1 MNKNKAINKAIAKS
15 GFTKGNSMWR
25 YTFIRLR
32 RNYLAMIGLA
42 VIFLLILTALF
53 AESVAPYGYAAQ
65 DYMMIRKP
73 PSAQH
78 LLGTDEFGRD
88 VLSRL
93 IYGSRVSLQVGFI
106 AVSIALAAGGMIG
119 AVAGYFGG
127 AIDNLLMRVMDVQLA
142 IPTILLAIVISS
154 ALGPGLFNLMIAVGI
169 TSIPRFARLMRASVL
184 SVKNTEFIEAARA
197 MGASH
202 ARVILLYILPNCMAP
217 LIVQATINV
226 ANAILF
232 AATLSFLGLGVQPP
246 YPEWGG
252 MLSAARPYLRSSA
265 YLSVFPG
272 LAIMITIVALNC
284 VGDGLRDALDPKQK
298 R

>member
-1 MNKNKAINKAIAKS
+1 MSSSVQKVKS
-15 GFTKGNSMWR
+15 NSLWK
-25 YTFIRLR
+25 YAFIRLR
-32 RNYLAMIGLA
+32 RNYLAILGALVLSA
-42 VIFLLILTALF
+42 LILVSVF
-53 AESVAPYGYAAQ
+53 ADYLAPYGYAQQ

-78 LLGTDEFGRD
+78 FLGTDEFGRD

-93 IYGSRVSLQVGFI
+93 IYGSRVSLQVGLV
-106 AVSIALAAGGMIG
+106 AVAISFFAGGAVG
-119 AVAGYFGG
+119 AIAGYFGG
-127 AIDNLLMRVMDVQLA
+127 KTDNILMRIMDVQLA

-169 TSIPRFARLMRASVL
+169 TSIPSFARLMRASVL
-184 SVKNTEFIEAARA
+184 SVKGMEFIEAARA

-202 ARVILLYILPNCMAP
+202 TRIILLYILPNCMAP
-217 LIVQATINV
+217 LIVQSTLSV

-232 AATLSFLGLGVQPP
+232 AATLSFIGLGIQPP

-252 MLSAARPYLRSSA
+252 MLSAARPYLRNNA
-265 YLSVFPG
+265 YLSIFPG
-272 LAIMITIVALNC
+272 LAIMVTILALNFL
-284 VGDGLRDALDPKQK
+284 GDGLRDALDPKQK

>member
-1 MNKNKAINKAIAKS
+1 MTAR
-15 GFTKGNSMWR
+15 NSMMKF
-25 YTFIRLR
+25 TLIRLR
-32 RNYLAMIGLA
+32 RNYLAVLGFFVLFVLIG
-42 VIFLLILTALF
+42 TAIF
-53 AESVAPYGYAAQ
+53 AEQISPYGYADQ

-73 PSAQH
+73 PTATH

-93 IYGSRVSLQVGFI
+93 IYGSRISLQVGLI
-106 AVSIALAAGGMIG
+106 AVSISLVIGGAIG
-119 AVAGYFGG
+119 AIGGYFGG
-127 AIDNLLMRVMDVQLA
+127 RTDSVLMRIMDVQLA

-154 ALGPGLFNLMIAVGI
+154 ALGPGLVNLMVAVGI

-184 SVKNTEFIEAARA
+184 SIKGMEFIEAARA

-202 ARVILLYILPNCMAP
+202 LRIITLYILPNCAAP
-217 LIVQATINV
+217 LIVQSTLSV

-232 AATLSFLGLGVQPP
+232 AATLSFLGLGIQPP

-252 MLSAARPYLRSSA
+252 MLSAARPYIRDSA
-265 YLSVFPG
+265 YLSIFPG

-284 VGDGLRDALDPKQK
+284 IGDGLRDALDPKQK

>member
-1 MNKNKAINKAIAKS
+1 MPIM
-15 GFTKGNSMWR
+15 KGNSMWK

-32 RNYLAMIGLA
+32 RNYLALIGFAILL
-42 VIFLLILTALF
+42 VLILTAIF
-53 AESVAPYGYAAQ
+53 AEQLAPYGFADQ

-73 PSAQH
+73 PTAEH

-93 IYGSRVSLQVGFI
+93 IYGSRISLQVGLI
-106 AVSIALAAGGMIG
+106 AVSISLVAGGAIG
-119 AVAGYFGG
+119 AAAGYFGG
-127 AIDNLLMRVMDVQLA
+127 KMDNFLMRVMDVQLA

-154 ALGPGLFNLMIAVGI
+154 ALGPGLFNLMVAVGI

-184 SVKNTEFIEAARA
+184 SIKNMEFIEAARA

-202 ARVILLYILPNCMAP
+202 LRVILLYILPNCMAP
-217 LIVQATINV
+217 LIVQSTLSV

-232 AATLSFLGLGVQPP
+232 AATLSFLGLGIQPP
-246 YPEWGG
+246 FPEWGG
-252 MLSAARPYLRSSA
+252 MLSAARPYLRNSA
-265 YLSVFPG
+265 YLSIFPG
-272 LAIMITIVALNC
+272 LAIMITIVSLNC
-284 VGDGLRDALDPKQK
+284 IGDGLRDALDPKQK

>member
-1 MNKNKAINKAIAKS
+1 MTAR
-15 GFTKGNSMWR
+15 NSMMKF
-25 YTFIRLR
+25 TLIRLR
-32 RNYLAMIGLA
+32 RNYLAVLGFFVLFVLIG
-42 VIFLLILTALF
+42 TAIF
-53 AESVAPYGYAAQ
+53 AEQISPYGYADQ

-73 PSAQH
+73 PTATH

-93 IYGSRVSLQVGFI
+93 IYGSRISLQVGLI
-106 AVSIALAAGGMIG
+106 AVSISLVIGGAIG
-119 AVAGYFGG
+119 AIGGYFGG
-127 AIDNLLMRVMDVQLA
+127 RTDSVLMRIMDVQLA

-154 ALGPGLFNLMIAVGI
+154 ALGPGLVNLMVAVGI

-184 SVKNTEFIEAARA
+184 SIKGMEFIEAARA

-202 ARVILLYILPNCMAP
+202 LRIITLYILPNCAAP
-217 LIVQATINV
+217 LIVQSTLSV

-232 AATLSFLGLGVQPP
+232 AATLSFLGLGIQPP

-252 MLSAARPYLRSSA
+252 MLSAARPYIRDSA
-265 YLSVFPG
+265 YLSIFPG

-284 VGDGLRDALDPKQK
+284 IGDGLRDAADPYKGD
-298 R
+298 

>member
-1 MNKNKAINKAIAKS
+1 
-15 GFTKGNSMWR
+15 MWR

-32 RNYLAMIGLA
+32 RNYLAMAGLV
-42 VIFLLILTALF
+42 VILLLALTAIF
-53 AESVAPYGYAAQ
+53 AERIAPYGYATQ

-73 PSAQH
+73 PSAKH

-127 AIDNLLMRVMDVQLA
+127 KIDNLLMRIMDVQLA

-154 ALGPGLFNLMIAVGI
+154 VLGPGLFNLMIAVGI
-169 TSIPRFARLMRASVL
+169 TAIPRFARLMRASVL

-202 ARVILLYILPNCMAP
+202 TRVILLYILPNCMAP

-252 MLSAARPYLRSSA
+252 MLSAARPYLRSNA

>member
-1 MNKNKAINKAIAKS
+1 MPIM
-15 GFTKGNSMWR
+15 KGNSMWK

-32 RNYLAMIGLA
+32 RNYLALIGFA
-42 VIFLLILTALF
+42 ILLMLVLTAIF
-53 AESVAPYGYAAQ
+53 AEQLAPYGFADQ

-73 PSAQH
+73 PTAEH

-93 IYGSRVSLQVGFI
+93 IYGSRISLQVGLI
-106 AVSIALAAGGMIG
+106 AVSISLVAGGAIG
-119 AVAGYFGG
+119 AAAGYFGG
-127 AIDNLLMRVMDVQLA
+127 KMDNFLMRVMDVQLA

-154 ALGPGLFNLMIAVGI
+154 ALGPGLFNLMVAVGI

-184 SVKNTEFIEAARA
+184 SIKNMEFIEAARA

-202 ARVILLYILPNCMAP
+202 LRVILLYILPNCMAP
-217 LIVQATINV
+217 LIVQSTLSV

-232 AATLSFLGLGVQPP
+232 AATLSFLGLGIQPP
-246 YPEWGG
+246 FPEWGG
-252 MLSAARPYLRSSA
+252 MLSAACPYLRNSA
-265 YLSVFPG
+265 YLSIFPG
-272 LAIMITIVALNC
+272 LAIMITIVSLNC
-284 VGDGLRDALDPKQK
+284 IGDGLRDALDPKQK

>member
-1 MNKNKAINKAIAKS
+1 MSSSKSNSMKNN
-15 GFTKGNSMWR
+15 TMWR

-42 VIFLLILTALF
+42 VLLVLIFMAIF
-53 AESVAPYGYAAQ
+53 AEQIAPYGYADQ

-73 PSAQH
+73 PSAEH
-78 LLGTDEFGRD
+78 FLGTDEFGRD
-88 VLSRL
+88 VFSRL
-93 IYGSRVSLQVGFI
+93 IYGSRISLQVGLI
-106 AVSIALAAGGMIG
+106 AVSISLIAGGAIG
-119 AVAGYFGG
+119 AIAGYFGG
-127 AIDNLLMRVMDVQLA
+127 RIDNILMRIMDVQLA

-154 ALGPGLFNLMIAVGI
+154 ALGPGLFNLMVAVGI

-184 SVKNTEFIEAARA
+184 SIKGMEYIEAARA

-202 ARVILLYILPNCMAP
+202 FRIIMMYILPNCMAP
-217 LIVQATINV
+217 LIVQSTLSV

-232 AATLSFLGLGVQPP
+232 AATLSFLGLGIQPP

-252 MLSAARPYLRSSA
+252 MLSTARPYLRNSA
-265 YLSVFPG
+265 YLSIFPG

-284 VGDGLRDALDPKQK
+284 IGDGLRDALDPKQK

>member
-1 MNKNKAINKAIAKS
+1 MM
-15 GFTKGNSMWR
+15 KGNSMLK
-25 YTFIRLR
+25 YTLIRLR
-32 RNYLAMIGLA
+32 RNYLAIIGFA
-42 VIFLLILTALF
+42 VLLVLILTAVF
-53 AESVAPYGYAAQ
+53 AEQLAPFGYSDQ

-73 PSAQH
+73 PSAEH

-93 IYGSRVSLQVGFI
+93 IFGSRISLQVGLI
-106 AVSIALAAGGMIG
+106 AVSISLIAGGAIG

-127 AIDNLLMRVMDVQLA
+127 KIDNFLMRIMDVQLA

-154 ALGPGLFNLMIAVGI
+154 ALGPGLFNLMVAVGI

-184 SVKNTEFIEAARA
+184 SVKNMEFIEAARA

-202 ARVILLYILPNCMAP
+202 LRIILLYILPNCMAP
-217 LIVQATINV
+217 LIVQSTLSV

-232 AATLSFLGLGVQPP
+232 AATLSFLGLGIQPP
-246 YPEWGG
+246 FPEWGG
-252 MLSAARPYLRSSA
+252 MLSAARPYLRNSA
-265 YLSVFPG
+265 YLSIFPG
-272 LAIMITIVALNC
+272 LAIMITIVSLNC
-284 VGDGLRDALDPKQK
+284 IGDGLRDALDPKQK

>member
-1 MNKNKAINKAIAKS
+1 MASAIAKKNKS
-15 GFTKGNSMWR
+15 NSMWK
-25 YTFIRLR
+25 YTMIRLR
-32 RNYLAMIGLA
+32 RNYLALFGLA
-42 VIFLLILTALF
+42 VMILLIFTAVF
-53 AESVAPYGYAAQ
+53 ADQISPFGYAEQ
-65 DYMMIRKP
+65 DYTMIRQG
-73 PSAQH
+73 PSAKH

-93 IYGSRVSLQVGFI
+93 IYGSRISLQVGLV
-106 AVSIALAAGGMIG
+106 AVSISLLAGGAIG

-127 AIDNLLMRVMDVQLA
+127 RIDNILMRIMDVQLA

-154 ALGPGLFNLMIAVGI
+154 VLGPGLFNLMIAVGI

-184 SVKNTEFIEAARA
+184 SIKGMEFIEAARA

-202 ARVILLYILPNCMAP
+202 LRIIMLYILPNCMAP
-217 LIVQATINV
+217 LIVQSTLSV

-232 AATLSFLGLGVQPP
+232 AATLSFLGLGIQPP

-252 MLSAARPYLRSSA
+252 MLSAARPFLRNNA
-265 YLSVFPG
+265 YLSIFPG
-272 LAIMITIVALNC
+272 VAIMITILALNFL
-284 VGDGLRDALDPKQK
+284 GDGLRDALDPKQK

>member
-1 MNKNKAINKAIAKS
+1 MK
-15 GFTKGNSMWR
+15 TKGNSLWR
-25 YTFIRLR
+25 YTFILLR
-32 RNYLAMIGLA
+32 RNHLA
-42 VIFLLILTALF
+42 VAGLIIIGTLMVTAIL
-53 AESVAPYGYAAQ
+53 ADRIAPYNYAEQ

-73 PSAQH
+73 PSSTH

-93 IYGSRVSLQVGFI
+93 IYGSRISLQVGFV
-106 AVSIALAAGGMIG
+106 AVSISLIVGGAIG

-127 AIDNLLMRVMDVQLA
+127 RIDNILMRIMDVQLA

-154 ALGPGLFNLMIAVGI
+154 VLGPGLFNLMIAVGI
-169 TSIPRFARLMRASVL
+169 TAIPRFARLMRASVL

-202 ARVILLYILPNCMAP
+202 TRVILLYILPNCMAP

-252 MLSAARPYLRSSA
+252 MLSAARPYLRSNA
-265 YLSVFPG
+265 YLSIFPG

>member
-1 MNKNKAINKAIAKS
+1 MDKVVAKS
-15 GFTKGNSMWR
+15 GFARGNSLWR

-42 VIFLLILTALF
+42 VILVLILAAVF
-53 AESVAPYGYAAQ
+53 AERIAPYGYATQ
-65 DYMMIRKP
+65 DYAMIRKP
-73 PSAQH
+73 PSARH

-106 AVSIALAAGGMIG
+106 AVSIALAAGGTIG

-127 AIDNLLMRVMDVQLA
+127 AVDNLLMRIMDVQLA

-154 ALGPGLFNLMIAVGI
+154 VLGPGLFNLMIAVGI
-169 TSIPRFARLMRASVL
+169 TAIPRFARLMRASVL

-202 ARVILLYILPNCMAP
+202 TRVILLYIMPNCMAP

-252 MLSAARPYLRSSA
+252 MLSAARPYLRGNA

>member
-1 MNKNKAINKAIAKS
+1 MKNN
-15 GFTKGNSMWR
+15 TMWR

-42 VIFLLILTALF
+42 VLLVLIFMAIF
-53 AESVAPYGYAAQ
+53 AEQIAPYGYADQ

-73 PSAQH
+73 PSAEH
-78 LLGTDEFGRD
+78 FLGTDEFGRD
-88 VLSRL
+88 VFSRL
-93 IYGSRVSLQVGFI
+93 IYGSRISLQVGLI
-106 AVSIALAAGGMIG
+106 AVSISLIAGGAIG
-119 AVAGYFGG
+119 AIAGYFGG
-127 AIDNLLMRVMDVQLA
+127 RIDNILMRIMDVQLA

-154 ALGPGLFNLMIAVGI
+154 ALGPGLFNLMVAVGI

-184 SVKNTEFIEAARA
+184 SIKGMEYIEAARA

-202 ARVILLYILPNCMAP
+202 FRIIMMYILPNCMAP
-217 LIVQATINV
+217 LIVQSTLSV

-232 AATLSFLGLGVQPP
+232 AATLSFLGLGIQPP

-252 MLSAARPYLRSSA
+252 MLSTARPYLRNSA
-265 YLSVFPG
+265 YLSIFPG

-284 VGDGLRDALDPKQK
+284 IGDGLRDALDPKQK

>member
-1 MNKNKAINKAIAKS
+1 MTAR
-15 GFTKGNSMWR
+15 NSMMKF
-25 YTFIRLR
+25 TLIRLR
-32 RNYLAMIGLA
+32 RNYLAVLGLFVLFVLIG
-42 VIFLLILTALF
+42 TAIF
-53 AESVAPYGYAAQ
+53 AEQISPYGYADQ

-73 PSAQH
+73 PTATH

-93 IYGSRVSLQVGFI
+93 IFGSRISLQVGLI
-106 AVSIALAAGGMIG
+106 AVSISLIIGGAIG
-119 AVAGYFGG
+119 AIGGYFGG
-127 AIDNLLMRVMDVQLA
+127 RVDSVLMRIMDVQLA

-154 ALGPGLFNLMIAVGI
+154 ALGPGLVNLMVAVGI

-184 SVKNTEFIEAARA
+184 SIKGMEFIEAARA

-202 ARVILLYILPNCMAP
+202 MRIILLYILPNCAAP
-217 LIVQATINV
+217 LIVQSTLSV

-232 AATLSFLGLGVQPP
+232 AATLSFLGLGIQPP
-246 YPEWGG
+246 FPEWGG
-252 MLSAARPYLRSSA
+252 MLSAARPYIRDSA
-265 YLSVFPG
+265 YLSIFPG

-284 VGDGLRDALDPKQK
+284 IGDGLRDALDPKQK